1 MVAPD
6 DEARPGPEPSE
17 IEADVPEADAI
28 EQQQPTL
35 PDDDEDEEPVSIP
48 SDAPEADALEQAR
61 GVPMDDDA
69 ER

>member
-1 MVAPD
+1 MVGPE
-6 DEARPGPEPSE
+6 DEPEPAAEPSE